1 MPTRLLIPSTALLW
15 GLQFAFLNPA
25 LALLL
30 TTLFDASTAEVGW
43 SLALYNAS
51 ALVATTVISARA
63 DRTGQ
68 YLKPML
74 VSATLTILLSA
85 LLAITTSLPLAVAAL
100 IVLGGPAGVGST
112 LLFAHLRHAGAT
124 QGQIINT
131 RALFSVAWVAG
142 PPIATFI
149 IGKLGEHAV
158 LAAIALIAALSIG
171 ATALLQAR
179 SSGTAPDEE
188 SAEAAGPEEPVVRGL
203 TGVGVVVAA
212 FVLLQAANASATSF
226 MTVYVVQ
233 SLGLDVMWAG
243 VALGVAAGLEI
254 PALLIMA
261 RLSNRFSAQALL
273 VSSCLIGVVYYA
285 ALFAVQSPA
294 ALIGIQVLN
303 AWSFAAI
310 AGTGLTLF
318 QQIIARPGL
327 ATSLYMNAR
336 RIGAILSGPVIALGS
351 ATVLGQAGI
360 FLVCA
365 ALTLA
370 GTVGIAVA
378 HRRRSVDLAS
388 AATDRSRA

>member
-30 TTLFDASTAEVGW
+30 TTLFNASTAEVGW

-51 ALVATTVISARA
+51 ALVATTVIPARA

-149 IGKLGEHAV
+149 IGTLGEHAV

-179 SSGTAPDEE
+179 SSVAPPEEE
-188 SAEAAGPEEPVVRGL
+188 SAETAGPEEPAVRGR

-365 ALTLA
+365 VLTLA
-370 GTVGIAVA
+370 GTVGIPLA
-378 HRRRSVDLAS
+378 HRRPSVDRS
-388 AATDRSRA
+388 EPATDSSRT

>member
-51 ALVATTVISARA
+51 ALVATTVIPAWA

-85 LLAITTSLPLAVAAL
+85 LLGITTSLPLAVAAL

-112 LLFAHLRHAGAT
+112 LLFAHLRHAGAS

-149 IGKLGEHAV
+149 IGTLGEHAV

-261 RLSNRFSAQALL
+261 RLSNRSSAQALL

-388 AATDRSRA
+388 AATDRSRS

>member
-30 TTLFDASTAEVGW
+30 TTLFNASTAEVGW

-51 ALVATTVISARA
+51 ALVATTVIPARA

-149 IGKLGEHAV
+149 IGTLGEHAV

-179 SSGTAPDEE
+179 SSGAPPEDE
-188 SAEAAGPEEPVVRGL
+188 SAETPGPEEPAVRGR
-203 TGVGVVVAA
+203 TGVSVVVAA

-226 MTVYVVQ
+226 LTVYVVQ

-261 RLSNRFSAQALL
+261 RLANRFSAQALL

-365 ALTLA
+365 VLTLA

-378 HRRRSVDLAS
+378 HRRPSMDRPAP
-388 AATDRSRA
+388 ATDRSHP

>member
-1 MPTRLLIPSTALLW
+1 MSTRLLIPSTALLW

-30 TTLFDASTAEVGW
+30 TTLFNASTAEVGW

-51 ALVATTVISARA
+51 ALVATTVIPARA

-124 QGQIINT
+124 PGQVINT

-149 IGKLGEHAV
+149 IGTLGEH
-158 LAAIALIAALSIG
+158 
-171 ATALLQAR
+171 
-179 SSGTAPDEE
+179 
-188 SAEAAGPEEPVVRGL
+188 
-203 TGVGVVVAA
+203 
-212 FVLLQAANASATSF
+212 
-226 MTVYVVQ
+226 
-233 SLGLDVMWAG
+233 
-243 VALGVAAGLEI
+243 AAGLEI

-261 RLSNRFSAQALL
+261 RLANRFSAQALL

-310 AGTGLTLF
+310 AGTGLTMF

-365 ALTLA
+365 VLTLA

-378 HRRRSVDLAS
+378 HRRPSMDRPAP
-388 AATDRSRA
+388 ATDRSHP